1 LRVRRH
7 QRDKDFQRF
16 GYFSGVEIDPR
27 SPPVWLVAP
36 AFRFHSAAEILQK
49 YLSPELQITR
59 IGLNENWRR
68 GIKVMLR
75 Q

>member
-1 LRVRRH
+1 
-7 QRDKDFQRF
+7 
-16 GYFSGVEIDPR
+16 
-27 SPPVWLVAP
+27 VWLVAP